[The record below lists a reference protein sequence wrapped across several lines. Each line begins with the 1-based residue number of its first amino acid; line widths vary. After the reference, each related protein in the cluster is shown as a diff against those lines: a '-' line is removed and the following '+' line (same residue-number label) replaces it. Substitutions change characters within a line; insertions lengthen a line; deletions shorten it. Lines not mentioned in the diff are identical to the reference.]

1 VNLQRLVIE
10 QARRAPNNLAVNGPD
25 GALTYGGLDRRANR
39 LAAILRARGVRK
51 GDRIVIWLDKSTA
64 AVVAMQAALRVGAV
78 YVPVAGSN
86 PLARAA
92 RIVSDCDAALI
103 VTDASRSGAMRE
115 EVGRDRHV
123 LEIESLQLGDP
134 LPAPVEY
141 TPVDYEDLAYIL
153 YTSGSTGDPK
163 GVCISHRNAMAFVQ
177 WAADELGAGPEDR
190 FANHAPFNFDLSVL
204 DLYVAFLSGG
214 SVHIIPETM
223 AYAPPLLVD
232 FLVNERITVWY
243 SVPSVL
249 SLMLRDGGLLDTER
263 PPALRALLFAGEPF
277 AITHLRELYGAWRG
291 YVRFLNLYGPT
302 ETNVCT
308 YHEVGD
314 VDVRRDRPVPIGRA
328 CSGDRVWAETPD
340 GRMGEP
346 GDEGELVVDGPTVM
360 LGYWG
365 RKPHEGPYRTG
376 DIVRV
381 VAPGVYDY
389 VGRRD
394 HMVKVRG
401 HRVEL
406 GEIEA
411 ALLRHPAIQNA
422 AVVVAGE
429 GMAAELVAFIVPDGQ
444 APGLLELKRH
454 CSEHLPRY
462 MIVDR
467 AQTVTSLPRTPNGK
481 TDRRALVASLEQ
493 RLAS

>member
-1 VNLQRLVIE
+1 MNLQRLVIE
-10 QARRAPNNLAVNGPD
+10 QARRAPNRLAVSGPD

-51 GDRIVIWLDKSTA
+51 GDRVVIWLDKSTA

-86 PLARAA
+86 PVARAA
-92 RIVSDCDAALI
+92 RITADCAAKVVVADGDRCAALRE
-103 VTDASRSGAMRE
+103 VTGA
-115 EVGRDRHV
+115 DCQV
-123 LEIESLQLGDP
+123 LDIGSLRLGDP
-134 LPAPVEY
+134 LPAPVECA
-141 TPVDYEDLAYIL
+141 PVSDDDLAYIL

-177 WAADELGAGPEDR
+177 WAADEIEAGPEDR

-214 SVHIIPETM
+214 SVHIIAEAM

-249 SLMLRDGGLLDTER
+249 TLMLRDGGLLDAGR

-277 AITHLRELYGAWRG
+277 PITHLRELYDAWGG

-308 YHEVGD
+308 FHEVTD
-314 VDVRRDRPVPIGRA
+314 VDVRRDRPVPIGRE
-328 CSGDRVWAETPD
+328 CSGDRVWAETAE
-340 GRMGEP
+340 GRVAEP
-346 GDEGELVVDGPTVM
+346 GEEGELVVDGPTVM

-365 RKPHEGPYRTG
+365 RELQQGPYRTG
-376 DIVRV
+376 DVVRV
-381 VAPGVYDY
+381 LGPGVYDY

-411 ALLRHPAIQNA
+411 ALLRHPAVENV
-422 AVVVAGE
+422 AVVVWGD
-429 GMAAELVAFIVPDGQ
+429 GVAAELVAFVVAPAGQ
-444 APGLLELKRH
+444 PSLLDVKRH

-467 AQTVTSLPRTPNGK
+467 VVAVESLPRTPNGK
-481 TDRRALVASLEQ
+481 TDRRALVEELSE

>member
-1 VNLQRLVIE
+1 VNLQRLAIE
-10 QARRAPNNLAVNGPD
+10 QARRAPNSLAVSGPD

-39 LAAILRARGVRK
+39 LAAILRARGLTK

-86 PLARAA
+86 PLARAT
-92 RIVSDCDAALI
+92 RIVTDCDARVV
-103 VTDASRSGAMRE
+103 VTDGSRAPALRE
-115 EVGRDRHV
+115 AAPERQV
-123 LEIESLQLGDP
+123 LDIDSLQLGDP

-141 TPVDYEDLAYIL
+141 TPVADDDLAYIL

-163 GVCISHRNAMAFVQ
+163 GVCISHRNAMAFVE
-177 WAADELGAGPEDR
+177 WAAAEIGAGPEDR

-214 SVHIIPETM
+214 SVHIIAEAM
-223 AYAPPLLVD
+223 AYAPSLLVD

-249 SLMLRDGGLLDTER
+249 TLMLRDGGLLETGR

-277 AITHLRELYGAWRG
+277 PITHLRELYAAWGG

-308 YHEVGD
+308 FHEVSE
-314 VDVRRDRPVPIGRA
+314 VDVQRDRPVPIGRA
-328 CSGDRVWAETPD
+328 CSGDRVWAETGD
-340 GRMGEP
+340 GRVAEP
-346 GDEGELVVDGPTVM
+346 GEEGELVVDGPTVM

-365 RKPHEGPYRTG
+365 RERHEGPYRTG
-376 DIVRV
+376 DVVRV
-381 VAPGVYDY
+381 LAPGVYDY

-411 ALLRHPAIQNA
+411 ALVRHPAVEQA
-422 AVVVAGE
+422 AVVVSGS
-429 GMAAELVAFIVPDGQ
+429 GVGAELVAFVVPRG
-444 APGLLELKRH
+444 PVPSLLDLKRH

-467 AQTVTSLPRTPNGK
+467 VRAVDALPRTPNGK
-481 TDRRALVASLEQ
+481 TDRRALVDALTE